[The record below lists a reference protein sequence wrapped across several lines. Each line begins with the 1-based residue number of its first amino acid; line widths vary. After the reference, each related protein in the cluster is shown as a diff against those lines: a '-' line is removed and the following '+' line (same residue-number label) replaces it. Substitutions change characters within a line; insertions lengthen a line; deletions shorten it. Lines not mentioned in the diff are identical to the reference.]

1 METRPVIVDRNGQTR
16 LTLNCHGNKVDWE
29 IPRAALVYPEGPSG
43 HEYVNSSISL
53 ESHLTEVIHTKVM
66 RSPSAWNPKSTACLK
81 GSHTSLSFPLN
92 YVSQVYLDPLS
103 WSLCLSHS
111 LLFCSL
117 IPLRENFIPK
127 AIVLPF
133 GSLRVSSSWILERG
147 TLFCFVLDL
156 LCIVYLCSSLS
167 ARVSLSSLFGCSLSV
182 VIDGLALLRDCSP
195 WTWLM
200 IWFPHGFPHMAS
212 AEITQAEKCF
222 SHQLIPRAADQ
233 SINQTLWSEWSEL
246 DRQLAWQRQWHG
258 L

>member
-1 METRPVIVDRNGQTR
+1 MKSKVNCMSEGQPHFSFFFSQ
-16 LTLNCHGNKVDWE
+16 LCISGLPW
-29 IPRAALVYPEGPSG
+29 PSLLVFVSLPFSLPSYLFP
-43 HEYVNSSISL
+43 HSL
-53 ESHLTEVIHTKVM
+53 EGELYS
-66 RSPSAWNPKSTACLK
+66 K
-81 GSHTSLSFPLN
+81 GN
-92 YVSQVYLDPLS
+92 
-103 WSLCLSHS
+103 C
-111 LLFCSL
+111 
-117 IPLRENFIPK
+117 
-127 AIVLPF
+127 

-156 LCIVYLCSSLS
+156 RSIVYLCSSLS

-233 SINQTLWSEWSEL
+233 SINQTLWSGWSEL
-246 DRQLAWQRQWHG
+246 DP
-258 L
+258 